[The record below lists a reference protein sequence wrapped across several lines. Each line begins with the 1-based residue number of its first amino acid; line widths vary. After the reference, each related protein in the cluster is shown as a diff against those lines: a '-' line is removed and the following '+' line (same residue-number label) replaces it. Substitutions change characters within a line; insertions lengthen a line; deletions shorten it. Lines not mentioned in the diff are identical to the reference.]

1 MTPAGTGS
9 RTPVVGCPVVHS
21 AVPTLIS
28 RDGENAY
35 MEDIFVGR
43 LMSAPVETVGPET
56 RLDRAATQLLEH
68 DIGSVVVVD
77 DAGGLE
83 GILTAT
89 DFVRLAA
96 DDAVASGARVSEYM
110 STDVVTATVNTPIT
124 EVADTMIGNR
134 FHHVPVVD
142 ETEGVVGIITTTDL
156 TAYVS
161 GR

>member
-1 MTPAGTGS
+1 
-9 RTPVVGCPVVHS
+9 
-21 AVPTLIS
+21 
-28 RDGENAY
+28 

-43 LMSAPVETVGPET
+43 LMSAPVETVRPNATLGE
-56 RLDRAATQLLEH
+56 AAAQLLEH
-68 DIGSVVVVD
+68 NIGSVVVVD
-77 DAGGLE
+77 DDGHLE

-96 DDAVASGARVSEYM
+96 EDAVASDVRVEEYM
-110 STDVVTATVNTPIT
+110 STDVVTTTANDPIT
-124 EVADTMIGNR
+124 SVADTMIDNR

-142 ETEGVVGIITTTDL
+142 DEEGVVGIITTTDL

>member
-1 MTPAGTGS
+1 
-9 RTPVVGCPVVHS
+9 VGVTCATVRS
-21 AVPTLIS
+21 AAADAPILIS
-28 RDGENAY
+28 DDRDQRT
-35 MEDIFVGR
+35 MDDIFVGQ
-43 LMSAPVETVGPET
+43 LMSAPVETVRPHT
-56 RLDRAATQLLEH
+56 TLAAAAAQLLEH
-68 DIGSVVVVD
+68 NIGSVVVVD
-77 DAGGLE
+77 EAGHLE

-96 DDAVASGARVSEYM
+96 DDGVASESTVADYM
-110 STDVVTATVNTPIT
+110 STDVVTMAANDPIT
-124 EVADTMIGNR
+124 EVAETMIDNR

>member
-1 MTPAGTGS
+1 
-9 RTPVVGCPVVHS
+9 
-21 AVPTLIS
+21 
-28 RDGENAY
+28 

-43 LMSAPVETVGPET
+43 LMSAPVETVRPHT
-56 RLDRAATQLLEH
+56 PLDEAAAQLLEH
-68 DIGSVVVVD
+68 NIGSVVVVD
-77 DAGGLE
+77 EDGHLE

-96 DDAVASGARVSEYM
+96 NDAVASDVQVGEYM
-110 STDVVTATVNTPIT
+110 STDVVTTTANHPIT
-124 EVADTMIGNR
+124 SVADTMIDNR

-142 ETEGVVGIITTTDL
+142 DEEGVIGIITTTDL